1 MLDLKFIRENRQE
14 VEKGLKSR
22 RESISLEEL
31 LLWDKT
37 RREFV
42 TEVEKLK
49 HQRKELSSQVAVLK
63 RKGEDITVIAQETK
77 EIGTKIKELDQK
89 IREIEEK
96 IEGILL
102 VIPNLPDSSVPIGN
116 NLQDNKIIKE
126 WGTKRTFDFE
136 AREHWEIGTGLNILD
151 FNVAAKLAGSR
162 FSLLKGKGALLERA
176 LIDFML
182 TLHIKEGYEE
192 VIPPFMVSSETM
204 RGTGQLPKFEEELY
218 KCKDDDLYL
227 IPTAEVPLT
236 NIYRDQIIS
245 EEEFPLNFVAYTPCF
260 RREAGSYG
268 KDTKGLIRNHQFN
281 KVELVKFVKPENSE
295 EELEKLLVNVEKVLQ
310 LLEIPYRVIILCSG
324 DLGFSSAKT
333 YDIEVWMPG
342 EKRWREI
349 SSCSNF
355 TDFQARRMNI
365 KYRESED
372 KKLKLVHTL
381 NGSGLAIGR
390 TFAAILENYQQKN
403 GSVKIPKVLESRC
416 GEIII

>member
-1 MLDLKFIRENRQE
+1 M
-14 VEKGLKSR
+14 
-22 RESISLEEL
+22 
-31 LLWDKT
+31 
-37 RREFV
+37 
-42 TEVEKLK
+42 
-49 HQRKELSSQVAVLK
+49 LK
-63 RKGEDITVIAQETK
+63 RKGEDIAAVTLETK
-77 EIGTKIKELDQK
+77 KIGVNIKELDQK
-89 IREIEEK
+89 IREIREK
-96 IEGILL
+96 IKKVLFI
-102 VIPNLPDSSVPIGN
+102 IPNLPDSSVPVGSN
-116 NLQDNKIIKE
+116 AQDNKIIKE
-126 WGTKRTFDFE
+126 WGTKRVFDFQ

-151 FNVAAKLAGSR
+151 FNIATKLSGSR
-162 FSLLKGKGALLERA
+162 FSFLKGKGALLERA

-182 TLHIKEGYEE
+182 TLHIEEGYEE
-192 VIPPFMVSSETM
+192 VMPPFMVTAETM

-218 KCKDDDLYL
+218 KCRDDDLYL

-236 NIYRDQIIS
+236 NMYRGQIIS
-245 EEEFPLNFVAYTPCF
+245 QGELPLNYVAYTPCF

-281 KVELVKFVKPENSE
+281 KVELVKLVKPENSE
-295 EELEKLLVNVEKVLQ
+295 KELEKLLADVEKVLQ
-310 LLEIPYRVIILCSG
+310 LLEIPYRIIILCSG

-355 TDFQARRMNI
+355 TDFQSRRMNI
-365 KYRESED
+365 KYKEPQG

-416 GEIII
+416 GKEIV